1 MITVDNVVDW
11 HAAGPDH
18 FWWHDPATD
27 TYLIT
32 DTQEPPVDGAL
43 YLMPWQASW
52 FAQWDGGWQAA
63 ADQLNEIIER
73 REQ

>member
-18 FWWHDPATD
+18 FWWHDSATD

-32 DTQEPPVDGAL
+32 DAQEPPGDAAL
-43 YLMPWQASW
+43 YLMPWDASW
-52 FAQWDGGWQAA
+52 WAQWDGDWQAA

-73 REQ
+73 QEK